1 LLELDDTPGELR
13 SLAHKQRGQLRMGL
27 ELGCQGVWM
36 RIEHDA
42 FGATR
47 DRAVQRFSTKRFIL
61 SMHALA
67 NAG

>member
-1 LLELDDTPGELR
+1 
-13 SLAHKQRGQLRMGL
+13 MGL